1 MVTACWDVLEDP
13 GAVDPADGGQI
24 LLERLE
30 VLGEEEGVEPGMQ
43 MEQLEVGQD
52 VAAEDQVEVDSLCGP
67 AVMEAVAVEAETW
80 G

>member
-1 MVTACWDVLEDP
+1 M
-13 GAVDPADGGQI
+13 
-24 LLERLE
+24 
-30 VLGEEEGVEPGMQ
+30 LGEEEGVEPGMQ